1 MVYIRNVINNDKCYQ
16 QNKNDKKAL
25 ADAGMTVGKVNA
37 ALKSHFEKVGQT
49 MSKEWASKAGS
60 RGQTVLSKY

>member
-1 MVYIRNVINNDKCYQ
+1 MKTLIVSALEIETQGQLNDY
-16 QNKNDKKAL
+16 DVL
-25 ADAGMTVGKVNA
+25 YTGVGKVNA
-37 ALKSHFEKVGQT
+37 TLKSHFEKVGQT

>member
-1 MVYIRNVINNDKCYQ
+1 MSRTLLRSSGQSLSDM
-16 QNKNDKKAL
+16 D
-25 ADAGMTVGKVNA
+25 KVNA

>member
-1 MVYIRNVINNDKCYQ
+1 
-16 QNKNDKKAL
+16 
-25 ADAGMTVGKVNA
+25 MTVGKVNA
-37 ALKSHFEKVGQT
+37 TLKSHFEKVGQT